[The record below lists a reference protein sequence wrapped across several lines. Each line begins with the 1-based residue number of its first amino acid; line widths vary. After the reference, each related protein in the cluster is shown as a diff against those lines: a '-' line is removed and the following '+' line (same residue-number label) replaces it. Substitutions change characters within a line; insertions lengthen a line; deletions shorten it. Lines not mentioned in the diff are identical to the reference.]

1 MRIVRGLTGLWR
13 HWEAGRRRRRRI
25 CIRTTRFSVEP
36 RRASPTIGIRIQFTW
51 NLSRAAPTL
60 ALNAREP
67 TPMRRRRPLRAAK
80 NVQMLWRS
88 AKKKLDQA
96 TTPRTCTASFGISW
110 GQYIVS
116 CYALDCGT
124 RHPRCKQAYCALRK
138 KSPES
143 PQTHAEAKRIALF
156 LVHYR
161 LGTHF
166 LKVLKRAIFPGALSP
181 LRLPKHSG
189 SLRTAQTDR

>member
-1 MRIVRGLTGLWR
+1 MRIVRGLNGLWR

-25 CIRTTRFSVEP
+25 CMRITRFSMEP

-51 NLSRAAPTL
+51 NLSRAAPIL

-67 TPMRRRRPLRAAK
+67 TPIRRRRPLRAAK

-110 GQYIVS
+110 DSISSVATCLTAVPGIRDVS
-116 CYALDCGT
+116 KLC
-124 RHPRCKQAYCALRK
+124 LRIPQK
-138 KSPES
+138 RSPES

-156 LVHYR
+156 WL
-161 LGTHF
+161 TTD
-166 LKVLKRAIFPGALSP
+166 
-181 LRLPKHSG
+181 SG
-189 SLRTAQTDR
+189 HTS

>member
-1 MRIVRGLTGLWR
+1 MRIVRGLNGLWR

-25 CIRTTRFSVEP
+25 CMRITRFSMEP

-51 NLSRAAPTL
+51 NLSRAAPIL

-67 TPMRRRRPLRAAK
+67 TPIRRRRPLRAAK

-96 TTPRTCTASFGISW
+96 TTPRTCTASFGIGW
-110 GQYIVS
+110 GQYIVR

-124 RHPRCKQAYCALRK
+124 RHQRREQALPGHSAKK
-138 KSPES
+138 KSRVPTNARRGQKNS
-143 PQTHAEAKRIALF
+143 VV
-156 LVHYR
+156 LVNYR

-166 LKVLKRAIFPGALSP
+166 LRILKRTSELSFAA
-181 LRLPKHSG
+181 R
-189 SLRTAQTDR
+189 

>member
-124 RHPRCKQAYCALRK
+124 RHPRCKQALPAHCAK
-138 KSPES
+138 KVPSPTNARRGQKNS
-143 PQTHAEAKRIALF
+143 
-156 LVHYR
+156 V
-161 LGTHF
+161 
-166 LKVLKRAIFPGALSP
+166 V
-181 LRLPKHSG
+181 SG
-189 SLRTAQTDR
+189 SLQTRDTLLKSIETSYLSRRAESAAVAKALRVAKNCPD